1 MGVTVREKIQGS
13 DVWWIFINH
22 KGKRASKK
30 AGSKKAAKESAA
42 KIEREIALERF
53 NLRTAQVE
61 RVPTFEEYA
70 EKWLSGYVAANL
82 KPATYCSYKCVLEN
96 HLLPAFGEQPMNAI
110 TREAV
115 KEFLYQKKGTG
126 LSARSV
132 ELIGVTLGVIFN
144 HAKEDGIVTVNPA
157 ERIGRVIKVE
167 KGKRHVAD
175 FLTVDELGVFLRT
188 AKKHYPRFYPAFA
201 LATLT
206 GMRRGEVAALQWD
219 DLDQLGKFIVVQRN
233 EWLGRILSPK
243 NGKTRRVDASDQ
255 LLAILQ
261 EHRRAMAA
269 EALRHGRPMSEYIF
283 ENEAKKDE
291 DRGGFSS
298 GYLWEVFK
306 KVLKKA
312 GMRSVRLHDLR
323 HSYASALIANGESLA
338 YVRDQLGHADIS
350 MTVNKYGHLVP
361 GANRAAVNRLGD
373 QIGLGITGVP
383 APPLHPAVD
392 EMPQVAVSE

>member
-1 MGVTVREKIQGS
+1 MGVTVREKVPGS
-13 DVWWIFINH
+13 DVWWIYINH

-30 AGSKKAAKESAA
+30 VGSKRAAKETAV
-42 KIEREIALERF
+42 KIEKEIALERF
-53 NLRTAQVE
+53 NLQAAQVE

-70 EKWLSGYVAANL
+70 EKWLSGYVEANL
-82 KPATYCSYKCVLEN
+82 KPATCCSYKSGLKI
-96 HLLPAFGEQPMNAI
+96 HLLPVFGAMPINEI

-115 KEFLYQKKGTG
+115 KEFLYEKKATG

-144 HAKEDGIVTVNPA
+144 HAKEDGIVMVNPA
-157 ERIGRVIKVE
+157 EKIGKVIKVE

-175 FLTVDELGVFLRT
+175 FLTVEELGLFLRT
-188 AKKHYPRFYPAFA
+188 ARKHYPRFYPAFA
-201 LATLT
+201 LAALT

-219 DLDQLGKFIVVQRN
+219 DIDWHGKFIVVQRN

-261 EHRRAMAA
+261 EHRRSMAA
-269 EALRHGRPMSEYIF
+269 ESLRLGRPMSEYMF

-306 KVLKKA
+306 KILKKA

-361 GANRAAVNRLGD
+361 GANRDAVNRLGD
-373 QIGLGITGVP
+373 QIGLGITGVS
-383 APPLHPAVD
+383 APPAHPAVD
-392 EMPQVAVSE
+392 GSTQVAVSE